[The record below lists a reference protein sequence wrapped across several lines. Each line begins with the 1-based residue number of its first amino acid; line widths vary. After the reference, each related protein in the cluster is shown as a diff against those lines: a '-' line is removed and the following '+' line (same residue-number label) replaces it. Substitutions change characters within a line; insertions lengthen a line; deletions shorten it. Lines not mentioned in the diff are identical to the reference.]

1 MYVSIGQD
9 FLGLVDEIKQILDL
23 VTSFDSEVDT
33 LSLAEDIANYERSLA
48 MVR

>member
-33 LSLAEDIANYERSLA
+33 QSLAEDIANYERSLA